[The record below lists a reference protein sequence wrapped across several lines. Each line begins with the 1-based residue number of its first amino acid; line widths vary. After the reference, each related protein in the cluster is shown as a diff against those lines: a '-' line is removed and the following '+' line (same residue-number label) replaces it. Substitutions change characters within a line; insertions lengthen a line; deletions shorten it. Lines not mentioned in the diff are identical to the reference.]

1 MIAEIIPESKTWTET
16 EIFSYSVPE
25 DLVEKIKVGSSV
37 NISFGRKLIRGIV
50 EKLHDNAAKT
60 EYKIKEIISISE
72 DFILPENYLYIAK
85 WISQYYLCSLGDAI
99 SLFLP
104 PAVGRPREDT
114 RYKIQDTNKTTKL
127 KLSKEQQTIFEQL
140 KLNLIAKDKKPALIH
155 GVTGS
160 GKTEIYI
167 ELTKEALKLDKQ
179 VIILVPEIM
188 LTPQTVERFEEI
200 FAEKICL
207 MHSKLSKSE
216 RYHTFYDFYSGNKP
230 IIIGPRSALLV
241 PSSNI
246 GLIIVDEEQED
257 SYKQDQS
264 PRYNATTLAEK
275 IAEKSD
281 ALIVFGSAT
290 PKIETFYRAE
300 KKEADLFEL
309 SSRYNKELMPQATV
323 IDLKDEIRAENF
335 SPISTKLR
343 EKIQKTL
350 DEKNQVLLFLNRR
363 GSATFVACRDCGFV
377 ILCHNCSIPMV
388 YHLDEKENY
397 LNCHH
402 CDRKEIVPLNC
413 PECQSTR
420 IKYFGSGIDKI
431 SAEIKN
437 LFPASRIA
445 KVDSKT
451 MTTKSDYNL
460 FFQKFKNR
468 EIDIVIGT
476 QMIAKGLDI
485 PNVDLV
491 GIISADTGLHL
502 PHYRATEKSF
512 ELLTQVSGRS
522 GRTDKT
528 GQTIIQT
535 YWPDSPAILAAKN
548 HNYKLFYDLEI
559 KERQKHSYPPF
570 THLIRII
577 AENSNTDKAK
587 KEIAGMAE
595 QIKKINLD
603 FIGPGACFYSRL
615 HKKYRYHL
623 IIKIKKYPSEIITSL
638 ARENRQF
645 IWDAEPVNLL

>member
-1 MIAEIIPESKTWTET
+1 MIAEVIPESKTWTES
-16 EIFSYSVPE
+16 EIFSYSVPA
-25 DLVEKIKVGSSV
+25 DLMEKIKIGSLV

-50 EKLHDNAAKT
+50 EKLNTAKNKT
-60 EYKIKEIISISE
+60 EYKIKEITSVSA
-72 DFILPENYLYIAK
+72 DFVLLEKYIDIAK
-85 WISQYYLCSLGDAI
+85 WISQYYLCSLGDAM

-104 PAVGRPREDT
+104 PILKRPHLSTEDESLET
-114 RYKIQDTNKTTKL
+114 KDKIIV
-127 KLSKEQQTIFEQL
+127 KLSNDQQAIFEQL
-140 KLNLIAKDKKPALIH
+140 KLNLNAKNKKPALIH

-167 ELTKEALKLDKQ
+167 ELTKEALKLNKQ

-264 PRYNATTLAEK
+264 PRYNATALAEK

-281 ALIVFGSAT
+281 ALVVFGSAT
-290 PKIETFYRAE
+290 PKIETFYRTE
-300 KKEADLFEL
+300 QKEADLFEL

-343 EKIQKTL
+343 EEIQKTL
-350 DEKNQVLLFLNRR
+350 DENNQVLLFLNRR

-402 CDRKEIVPLNC
+402 CNRKEIVPLNC

-468 EIDIVIGT
+468 ELDIVIGT

-535 YWPDSPAILAAKN
+535 YWPDSPAIIAAKN

-577 AENSNTDKAK
+577 AENSNADKAK

-595 QIKKINLD
+595 QIKKNNLY

-615 HKKYRYHL
+615 HNKYRYHL
-623 IIKIKKYPSEIITSL
+623 IVKIEKYPSEIITSL